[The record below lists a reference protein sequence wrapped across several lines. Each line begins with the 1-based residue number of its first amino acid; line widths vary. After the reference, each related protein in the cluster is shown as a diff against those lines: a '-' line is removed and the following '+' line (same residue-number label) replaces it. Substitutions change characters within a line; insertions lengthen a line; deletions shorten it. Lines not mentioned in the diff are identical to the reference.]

1 MKSITRLLLSPL
13 KNILGVGYG
22 TCGCCGFHWNMVEP
36 HTIYITNEAGCF
48 ATCCDCWERKTD
60 SEIMKAYENLYD
72 SWLSGDK
79 FNPPLAKEQIG
90 FTKEQMMTTVKQQL
104 KKRALAQSK

>member
-36 HTIYITNEAGCF
+36 HTINITNDVGCF
-48 ATCCDCWERKTD
+48 ATCCDCWKNKSDE
-60 SEIMKAYENLYD
+60 EIISAYNKMYD
-72 SWLSGDK
+72 SWLLGDSH
-79 FNPPLAKEQIG
+79 NESLTTEQIG
-90 FTKEQMMTTVKQQL
+90 FTREQMLSTL
-104 KKRALAQSK
+104 KKELLQKNIKL